1 MDPVKLVMRPTRVLW
16 RTLDQCRP
24 NNGDA
29 VLVRYTGR
37 RSGLNEYLTG
47 VWQEGANAY
56 ATDGSVVVSADAIT
70 GWTLL

>member
-1 MDPVKLVMRPTRVLW
+1 MSVVNLRMRPTRVDW

-37 RSGLNEYLTG
+37 RGLTEYLTG
-47 VWQEGANAY
+47 VWQEGVNAY
-56 ATDGSVVVSADAIT
+56 ATDGTIAVSANVIT
-70 GWTLL
+70 GWTLI